1 MRLYLTALF
10 ALSSLSAA
18 DSWIPATDQ
27 QQVKRVEGRW
37 TVTGYRGASRKYLAP
52 SGAKAVLEVAFTG
65 TGLAVVLESH
75 GLSFTHLAEENLN
88 SLAVSVDGQPGK
100 TIYPILE
107 DRDVV
112 VARGLPNTRH
122 TVRVEVENGG
132 VRLAGFRA
140 LQDGE
145 GELSFLIHGEANR
158 FLTDVRIVL
167 RSNGQVIRAELMRN
181 WLTGQCR
188 IAGIPAGPGY
198 EIDIVASGW
207 ETKKLSG
214 LTVAAERDTVLPP
227 VFLRRTRASTVSGV
241 EYPLAGKPAIVQAGQ
256 SFETRFAME
265 ASPRVTVHLERR
277 VGPALISRP
286 LTLVENKAREHDGKS
301 EGVLKTPAST
311 PPGVYDLVFRNSE
324 DGRNRERIAARAVHV
339 VTRFPRNPVFFTF
352 GHLDTWGQEQAEY
365 LDQLAEVANLV
376 GPDMVLV
383 SNETNAAYASGALSR
398 LEMPY
403 LITFGNHRVSGH
415 EEWYGRPVSIID
427 FGPELSI
434 LNISYPWHGDLTPA
448 TALLESRAN
457 RACRIINA
465 FESDAPIDL
474 LDRFRIPYLH
484 DAHGEG
490 KRVMTMGKTPTQ
502 RAGKENSE
510 SFRVVRF
517 DGCRAVS
524 FTYNG
529 HATAPVPMAR
539 TKPAPLRAT
548 YSPANDGQQT
558 TVTARIENDWE
569 QAFPSGR
576 VTLVMP
582 AGEYEVDRGRIDAA
596 TASDDGRFTVLAIR
610 LDVPAKGAV
619 EVTAARRSR

>member
-1 MRLYLTALF
+1 MRLYLIGLF
-10 ALSSLSAA
+10 AFSSLFAGEA
-18 DSWIPATDQ
+18 WIPATDQ
-27 QQVKRVEGRW
+27 QQVKRVAGRW
-37 TVTGYRGASRKYLAP
+37 SETGYRGASRKYLAP
-52 SGAKAVLEVAFTG
+52 SGPKAALEFSFSG

-75 GLSFTHLAEENLN
+75 GLSFTHLGEENLN
-88 SLAVSVDGQPGK
+88 AITVIVDGKPGK
-100 TIYPILE
+100 TIYPIME

-112 VARGLPNTRH
+112 VVRGLPGTRH
-122 TVRVEVENGG
+122 DVRVEVENGG
-132 VRLAGFRA
+132 VRVAGFRA

-145 GELSFLIHGEANR
+145 GDLSFLLHGESNR
-158 FLTDVRIVL
+158 FLTDVRILL
-167 RSNGQVIRAELMRN
+167 RLNGKLIRSDLMRN

-198 EIDIVASGW
+198 EVDIIASGW
-207 ETKKLSG
+207 ETKTLHG

-227 VFLRRTRASTVSGV
+227 VFLRRTRASSVSGV
-241 EYPLAGKPAIVQAGQ
+241 EFPLAGKPAILQAGQ
-256 SFETRFAME
+256 SFETRFAMG

-286 LTLVENKAREHDGKS
+286 LAWVENKDREHDGKS
-301 EGVLKTPAST
+301 EGVLTTPVGT

-324 DGRNRERIAARAVHV
+324 DRRNRERIAARAVHV
-339 VTRFPRNPVFFTF
+339 VPGFPRNPVFLTF
-352 GHLDTWGQEQAEY
+352 GHLDTWGQEQSEY
-365 LDQLAEVANLV
+365 LDRLAEVSNLIA
-376 GPDMVLV
+376 PDMVLV

-398 LEMPY
+398 LDMPY

-415 EEWYGRPVSIID
+415 EEWYGRPVSIVD
-427 FGPELSI
+427 FGPDLSI

-448 TALLESRAN
+448 TALLQSRAG

-465 FESDAPIDL
+465 FESDAPVDL
-474 LDRFRIPYLH
+474 LDRFRIAYLH

-490 KRVMTMGKTPTQ
+490 KRVMTMGNTPTQ

-517 DGCRAVS
+517 DGCRPVS

-529 HATAPVPMAR
+529 HPTAPVPMVR

-548 YSPANDGQQT
+548 YSPANDGQQA

-569 QAFPSGR
+569 QAFPDGR

-582 AGEYEVDRGRIDAA
+582 KGAYQVDRGRIESAA
-596 TASDDGRFTVLAIR
+596 ASDDGRFTVLSIR
-610 LDVPAKGAV
+610 LDIPAKNTV
-619 EVTAARRSR
+619 EVTAARQPQ